1 MVVFY
6 YMHVH
11 CQDDLNSMN
20 RARGVGTTTM
30 NHDHKMMIIYY
41 TTSIL
46 MLNPSSWFI
55 ILHEFSL

>member
-11 CQDDLNSMN
+11 LNSMN

-30 NHDHKMMIIYY
+30 NNDHKMMIIYY

-46 MLNPSSWFI
+46 MLNPSSCFI